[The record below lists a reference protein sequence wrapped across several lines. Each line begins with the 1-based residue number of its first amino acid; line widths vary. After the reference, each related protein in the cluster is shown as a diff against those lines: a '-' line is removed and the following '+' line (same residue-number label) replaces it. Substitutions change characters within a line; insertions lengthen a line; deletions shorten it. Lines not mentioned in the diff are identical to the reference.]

1 MGGVA
6 LPSCKLLGLRPP
18 SPGVYGPYGL
28 YGLYDRVNG
37 ELLDVQAGF
46 WKGRRTGDQIANI
59 HSIIEKAR
67 EFHKN
72 IYFSFID
79 YIKAFDC
86 VDHNKLE
93 NS

>member
-1 MGGVA
+1 MLSLLPVKFKSNYLLMGGVA

-46 WKGRRTGDQIANI
+46 
-59 HSIIEKAR
+59 
-67 EFHKN
+67 
-72 IYFSFID
+72 
-79 YIKAFDC
+79 
-86 VDHNKLE
+86 
-93 NS
+93 